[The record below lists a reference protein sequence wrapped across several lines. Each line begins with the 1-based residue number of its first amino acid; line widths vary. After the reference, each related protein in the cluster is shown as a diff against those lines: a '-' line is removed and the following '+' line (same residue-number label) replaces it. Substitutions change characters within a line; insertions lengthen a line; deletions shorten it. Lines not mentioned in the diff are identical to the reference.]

1 MKQSTLLLITAVS
14 AFIFAPASFADI
26 NEDLANICTI
36 VKNDDKSELRKKL
49 RDVQNDYRLRL
60 GDYYTGI
67 SCGGSSLIRYAME
80 NGSADTGTYMIKRMG
95 KSDLTAAEKDG
106 MELKDWAQSNGYMDS
121 EIGKELL
128 ARIN

>member
-1 MKQSTLLLITAVS
+1 MKKSTLVFIGAVS
-14 AFIFAPASFADI
+14 AFTFAPASFADI
-26 NEDLANICTI
+26 NDDLANICTI

-49 RDVQNDYRLRL
+49 RDVQNNYRLRL

-67 SCGGSSLIRYAME
+67 SCGGNSLIRYAME
-80 NGSADTGTYMIKRMG
+80 NGSTETGTYMIKRMG
-95 KSDLTAAEKDG
+95 VSELTAAEKDG
-106 MELKDWAQSNGYMDS
+106 MPLQDWAQNNGYIES